1 MIRLKCW
8 FCQNEKLPDYKEFE
22 VLGKFLSER
31 GKILSREKSG
41 ACARHQRSLA
51 REIKRA
57 RHLALLPFVS

>member
-1 MIRLKCW
+1 MRLKCF

-22 VLGKFLSER
+22 VLSKFLSDR
-31 GKILSREKSG
+31 GKILGRDKSG

-51 REIKRA
+51 REIKHA